1 MLSQH
6 SFQNQRMVYTGENG
20 DCSRSKMTSTVLGM
34 ADVTCGTEGCHWRV
48 TSDQDNH
55 NSKLTWLSNSLY
67 NSKFCKIANFT
78 KKCIFTKKMYFTTIM
93 QKCAQN
99 HPGGPRSQI
108 TVPSPYFTPV
118 LAAPS
123 RRLNL
128 CISQKGT
135 HLNFTREEKE
145 ARRWGSLLVCGWQNA
160 SPTNCRTE
168 GTSRLVDLNQ
178 CLFKKLI
185 GQEE

>member
-78 KKCIFTKKMYFTTIM
+78 KKMYFYKKNVFHYHNAKM
-93 QKCAQN
+93 CSK
-99 HPGGPRSQI
+99 
-108 TVPSPYFTPV
+108 
-118 LAAPS
+118 PS
-123 RRLNL
+123 RWPTIPNYCALPL
-128 CISQKGT
+128 LHTSPCGTFQKAKSLYISERHSPKLYSWGKG
-135 HLNFTREEKE
+135 
-145 ARRWGSLLVCGWQNA
+145 GSEMRQLACVWV
-160 SPTNCRTE
+160 TE
-168 GTSRLVDLNQ
+168 
-178 CLFKKLI
+178 C
-185 GQEE
+185 